1 MFFRIFSIYLLG
13 MKKFEYKK
21 IYKGRYDHISQKELE
36 ELGEAGWDMCGVEG
50 VDFTYYYFKREIENE
65 AESVHTSDS
74 AQR

>member
-1 MFFRIFSIYLLG
+1 

-50 VDFTYYYFKREIENE
+50 MDFTYYYFKRDIEH
-65 AESVHTSDS
+65 ATDCVHTTDS
-74 AQR
+74 TQR